1 MERFAI
7 FLLPILLCFLL
18 LRMLILPLRFFLR
31 FGIHAGCGLLC
42 LGILNSVSGFTG
54 IFLPVNPVTVAMAG
68 FGGLPGIGLIALLAM
83 I

>member
-31 FGIHAGCGLLC
+31 FGINAGCGLLC